1 MALADFS
8 LAGKRA
14 IVVGG
19 RRNMGK
25 GFALGLAEA
34 GADVIVTDVNNEDG
48 ALQSV
53 ADEIAGMGRRSL
65 AVKTDISQ
73 KSQVDELVTQA
84 MDVLG
89 GVDILMNLSLIHI

>member
-73 KSQVDELVTQA
+73 KSQVDELVTVSYTHLRA
-84 MDVLG
+84 
-89 GVDILMNLSLIHI
+89 HET